1 MYSGVTATITAEST
15 TRATGREQCSRTDYG
30 TWSRTTEKELHQDGR
45 AEIPPKQ
52 RLGTGMSGKTASVT
66 VLYMYVIGYGYN

>member
-15 TRATGREQCSRTDYG
+15 TRETGREQCSR
-30 TWSRTTEKELHQDGR
+30 SRTTEKELHQDGR